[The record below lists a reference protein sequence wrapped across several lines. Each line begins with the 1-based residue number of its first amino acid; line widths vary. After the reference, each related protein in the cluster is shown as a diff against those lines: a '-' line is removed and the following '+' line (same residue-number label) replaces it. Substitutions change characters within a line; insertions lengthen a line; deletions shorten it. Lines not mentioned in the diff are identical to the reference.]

1 VDGIISGE
9 ALRLPIPMRITPP
22 SGGRTL
28 RKPQNHEE
36 IAMKIK
42 VTVEDALNN
51 HPTLGRIYGDVLLA
65 CARELS
71 DAVSQEV
78 LRTHADFHHIDPDN
92 EAAWQDALDRRD
104 TADRMFLT
112 VHAKTEVIL

>member
-1 VDGIISGE
+1 
-9 ALRLPIPMRITPP
+9 
-22 SGGRTL
+22 
-28 RKPQNHEE
+28 
-36 IAMKIK
+36 MKIK

-78 LRTHADFHHIDPDN
+78 IRTHAEFHMIDPDN

-104 TADRMFLT
+104 SADRMFLT